1 MSELVEF
8 LRERLIEDEQTLHD
22 AGGLLCQWDTR
33 PGPDAPEEE
42 AEVWASGRFLLVPAM
57 PVDQARHIARHDP
70 ARVRR
75 EVEAKRDL
83 LMRYERHLAEKKD
96 LQAALDEAEQ
106 AVEHEERTGEW
117 TKPAGWLRNLNREG
131 ERLETRGSVLRALMR
146 AAAAV
151 YQDHPDYEDSWRIQ

>member
-1 MSELVEF
+1 
-8 LRERLIEDEQTLHD
+8 
-22 AGGLLCQWDTR
+22 
-33 PGPDAPEEE
+33 
-42 AEVWASGRFLLVPAM
+42 
-57 PVDQARHIARHDP
+57 QARHIARHDP

-151 YQDHPDYEDSWRIQ
+151 YQDHPDYGDSWRIQGPVPEMSVSAPGALTARARGTGRGCTAPARSATRTRR